1 MDRLTKFALKNPT
14 VIFFLITL
22 ILFGGVYSA
31 EQMKTEAM
39 PDVKIPYVVVSTLYP
54 GASPDD
60 VLQAV
65 TKPIEKATTGIKG
78 LKIQESHSVDSMSI
92 VVLQFDF
99 STDMDQAER
108 QIQESVNKLTM
119 PDQAQKPKV
128 SRVSFDDSPI
138 LVLSASGGKST
149 AELEQV
155 MRDKVQPALSGIDG
169 VGTLDVEG
177 LSDSNIYVKVDPQK
191 LKENNLT
198 LDNIRQALLANNISF
213 PAGEVNMEN
222 KTMPLRVAKKV
233 MSVDDIKNIPIV
245 IPPNVNQA
253 MGETLGQMGSSLGQ
267 MGKAVSGLAQGMG
280 SVGQQLGA
288 LGQGMGQLGQGVGNA
303 TQGTALVAQIQL
315 TQVEVDQLKQ
325 KLDALL
331 KAGTPATDP
340 NVVALQTQ
348 IQQKSGI
355 LVQLNQSLLGWLN
368 QQKQAASGGQSSTAA
383 NPNNSLAA
391 ASASSTAA
399 LPATTANTEIVS
411 PDLAIK
417 TAPLG
422 EIATV
427 IEGTSVPS
435 SFTRTDEKP
444 SVVLNVL
451 KDGDA
456 NTVELAKNI
465 QDKLSELK
473 SQLPDGIAFTTLYDQ
488 SKDIKASVN
497 GTLREGLLG
506 ALFAVIVIAIF
517 LRNLRATV
525 VAVVSIPLSVL
536 TALILLPRFNV
547 TLNMMTLG
555 GLTVAV
561 GRVVDDSIVVIENI
575 YRRLQLTP
583 PEERGPKL
591 VWEATREVGSAITY
605 STITTVAVFAP
616 LALVSGIVSKFF
628 YPFALTVVVSLL
640 ASLLVAVTVVPMLS
654 KYMLLKQTLTVE
666 HEGALQRL
674 YKRILNW
681 SLSHRLVIVLT
692 SILLLALAA
701 SLVTRLPVQFVPSD
715 QTKALTIKQVMTA
728 GTSLDMTNKTTQ
740 DAEKILAAIPE
751 VKTVQDTV
759 GSNKSQMG
767 MNFNIQGSD
776 EAKYMIV
783 LDNQADVDQT
793 ISKIRSQLQSLE
805 KRGTRFFVNAL
816 TTTAPSDTV
825 EVIVNGPNLAAISQA
840 ATLITDEIRNIPD
853 LVNVTNNLAVVKP
866 EISIHVNAEKAGEQ
880 GYSPIMVAGLIRSM
894 LTNTSVTS
902 IENNNQTVNV
912 MLNLKQDDLNSLEKI
927 SNLELPGIK
936 GNIKLSEIAEIQK
949 APGPV
954 SITQRNGSQFANI
967 TAGIMGHNT
976 QGVTK
981 TVLAKI
987 EAQKAKFPAGISYSL
1002 GGANEQIEEGFS
1014 QMGVA
1019 IAVAVAMVYL
1029 VLMIAFSGALVPL
1042 AILFSLPF
1050 AAVGGFLALILAH
1063 QALSM
1068 PALIGMLMLIGIVVT
1083 NAIVLVD
1090 RVQRNRRQGM
1100 DVREA
1105 LLEAGSIRLRPILMT
1120 AIATIMALLP
1130 LALGF
1135 SEGTLISVN
1144 LGVTV
1149 IGGLTLSTLLTL
1161 VVVPVVYSYFE
1172 GLRSRFSK
1180 GSPTEAENI

>member
-1 MDRLTKFALKNPT
+1 MDRLTGFALKNPT
-14 VIFFLITL
+14 VIFFLIAL

-31 EQMKTEAM
+31 GQMKTEAM

-92 VVLQFDF
+92 LVLQFDF

-108 QIQESVNKLTM
+108 QIQESVNKLTL

-191 LKENNLT
+191 LKDNNLT
-198 LDNIRQALLANNISF
+198 LDNIRQALVANNISF
-213 PAGEVNMEN
+213 PAGEVNLEN

-253 MGETLGQMGSSLGQ
+253 MGETLGQ

-315 TQVEVDQLKQ
+315 TQVEIDQLKQ

-340 NVVALQTQ
+340 NVVGLQTQ

-355 LVQLNQSLLGWLN
+355 IVQLNQSLLGWLN
-368 QQKQAASGGQSSTAA
+368 QQKQAAPGGQSSTAA

-399 LPATTANTEIVS
+399 LPAAPSNTEIVS

-427 IEGTSVPS
+427 LEGTSVPS
-435 SFTRTDEKP
+435 SFTRTNEKP

-465 QDKLSELK
+465 QNKLSELK

-506 ALFAVIVIAIF
+506 ALFAVIVIAVF
-517 LRNLRATV
+517 LRNVRATV

-583 PEERGPKL
+583 PEGHGPKL
-591 VWEATREVGSAITY
+591 VWEATKEVGAAITY

-628 YPFALTVVVSLL
+628 YPFALTVVMSLL
-640 ASLLVAVTVVPMLS
+640 ASLLVALTVVPMLS

-912 MLNLKQDDLNSLEKI
+912 MLSLKQDDLNSLEKI

-981 TVLAKI
+981 AVLAKI

-1002 GGANEQIEEGFS
+1002 GGANESIEEGFS

>member
-1 MDRLTKFALKNPT
+1 MDRLTRFALKNPT
-14 VIFFLITL
+14 VIFFLIAL

-31 EQMKTEAM
+31 GQMKTEAM

-60 VLQAV
+60 VLQAI

-92 VVLQFDF
+92 LVLQFDF

-108 QIQESVNKLTM
+108 QIQESVNKLTL

-191 LKENNLT
+191 LKDNNLT
-198 LDNIRQALLANNISF
+198 LDNIRQALVANNISF

-267 MGKAVSGLAQGMG
+267 MGKAVSGMAQGMG
-280 SVGQQLGA
+280 SIGQQLGV

-315 TQVEVDQLKQ
+315 TQVEIDQLKQ
-325 KLDALL
+325 KMDALL

-340 NVVALQTQ
+340 NVVGLQTQ

-368 QQKQAASGGQSSTAA
+368 QQKQAAPSGQSSGAT
-383 NPNNSLAA
+383 NPGSLA
-391 ASASSTAA
+391 ASASSTTA
-399 LPATTANTEIVS
+399 LPAAPSNTEIVS

-427 IEGTSVPS
+427 LEGTSVPS

-465 QDKLSELK
+465 QNKLSELK

-506 ALFAVIVIAIF
+506 ALFAVIVIAVF
-517 LRNLRATV
+517 LRNVRATV

-583 PEERGPKL
+583 PEGHGPKL
-591 VWEATREVGSAITY
+591 VWEATKEVGAAITY

-628 YPFALTVVVSLL
+628 YPFALTVVMSLL
-640 ASLLVAVTVVPMLS
+640 ASLLVALTVVPMLS

-793 ISKIRSQLQSLE
+793 ISTIRSRLKTLE
-805 KRGTRFFVNAL
+805 TGGTRFFVNAL

-912 MLNLKQDDLNSLEKI
+912 MLSLKQDDLNSLEKI

-981 TVLAKI
+981 AVLAKI

-1002 GGANEQIEEGFS
+1002 GGANESIEEGFS

-1180 GSPTEAENI
+1180 GSPTEAENL

>member
-1 MDRLTKFALKNPT
+1 
-14 VIFFLITL
+14 
-22 ILFGGVYSA
+22 
-31 EQMKTEAM
+31 MKTEAM

-60 VLQAV
+60 VLQAI

-92 VVLQFDF
+92 LVLQFDF

-108 QIQESVNKLTM
+108 QIQESVNKLTL

-191 LKENNLT
+191 LKDNNLT
-198 LDNIRQALLANNISF
+198 LDNIRQALVANNISF

-267 MGKAVSGLAQGMG
+267 MGKAVSGMAQGMG
-280 SVGQQLGA
+280 SIGQQLGV

-315 TQVEVDQLKQ
+315 TQVEIDQLKQ
-325 KLDALL
+325 KMDALL

-340 NVVALQTQ
+340 NVVGLQTQ

-368 QQKQAASGGQSSTAA
+368 QQKQAAPSGQSSGAT
-383 NPNNSLAA
+383 NPGSLA
-391 ASASSTAA
+391 ASASSTTA
-399 LPATTANTEIVS
+399 LPAAPSNTEIVS

-427 IEGTSVPS
+427 LEGTSVPS

-465 QDKLSELK
+465 QNKLSELK

-506 ALFAVIVIAIF
+506 ALFAVIVIAVF
-517 LRNLRATV
+517 LRNVRATV

-583 PEERGPKL
+583 PEGHGPKL
-591 VWEATREVGSAITY
+591 VWEATKEVGAAITY

-628 YPFALTVVVSLL
+628 YPFALTVVMSLL
-640 ASLLVAVTVVPMLS
+640 ASLLVALTVVPMLS

-793 ISKIRSQLQSLE
+793 ISTIRSRLKTLE
-805 KRGTRFFVNAL
+805 TGGTRFFVNAL

-912 MLNLKQDDLNSLEKI
+912 MLSLKQDDLNSLEKI

-981 TVLAKI
+981 AVLAKI

-1002 GGANEQIEEGFS
+1002 GGANESIEEGFS

-1180 GSPTEAENI
+1180 GSPTEAENL